1 MRFKRGSKVEV
12 MNKAEVPVSWRRA
25 DILSRDGHT
34 YTVRFDSTSPVKN
47 ESMVERV
54 SRKFIRPCPPSAQGG
69 ESWFCGDIVEVF
81 NDYSWKVAIV
91 LKVFRGDYYLVR
103 LVGCFQEF
111 SIHRTEMR
119 SRQFWQ
125 DKKWV
130 LMCKGNGECGPV
142 KSQKLSTSD
151 FYQKMSFQLPRPDP
165 WAKTQD
171 DTRFQDSHVVSARSL
186 KRMSPY
192 CSSAVE
198 THSGNFQ
205 KLRIVGANGQKQ
217 RVIPAPLLKKV
228 DDVACQRKTLGEKNM
243 HASFSVASNRYNEM
257 DKAKLDGALCY
268 SYMRSSESSDSDRDA
283 SSVGSCSVTSSSTIR
298 FNCHSVP
305 VPCQVSDAPCS
316 DAESVYCSGD
326 EEGSNPPPLEE
337 DFAESIHR
345 LELHA
350 YHCTLEALHASGPL
364 TWEQEALLTN
374 LRIQLHI
381 SNDEHLMELK
391 NLISPKIN
399 NYAS

>member
-1 MRFKRGSKVEV
+1 MKFKRGSKVEV
-12 MNKAEVPVSWRRA
+12 MDRAEVPVSWRRA
-25 DILSRDGHT
+25 DILSGNGHT
-34 YTVRFDSTSPVKN
+34 YTVRFDSASPVKN

-54 SRKFIRPCPPSAQGG
+54 SRKFIRPCPPSVQGG

-91 LKVFRGDYYLVR
+91 VKVFRGDYYLVR

-111 SIHRTEMR
+111 SFHRTEMR
-119 SRQFWQ
+119 SRQCWQ
-125 DKKWV
+125 DNEWV
-130 LMCKGNGECGPV
+130 LMSKGNGECQPV

-205 KLRIVGANGQKQ
+205 KLRIVEANGPKR

-228 DDVACQRKTLGEKNM
+228 DDVACQRKTLGSPVEEYDSNGIDKETI
-243 HASFSVASNRYNEM
+243 HASNCTHS
-257 DKAKLDGALCY
+257 KA
-268 SYMRSSESSDSDRDA
+268 
-283 SSVGSCSVTSSSTIR
+283 
-298 FNCHSVP
+298 
-305 VPCQVSDAPCS
+305 
-316 DAESVYCSGD
+316 
-326 EEGSNPPPLEE
+326 NPLW
-337 DFAESIHR
+337 S
-345 LELHA
+345 
-350 YHCTLEALHASGPL
+350 
-364 TWEQEALLTN
+364 
-374 LRIQLHI
+374 
-381 SNDEHLMELK
+381 K
-391 NLISPKIN
+391 
-399 NYAS
+399 

>member
-217 RVIPAPLLKKV
+217 RVIPAPLLKKGHRWRR
-228 DDVACQRKTLGEKNM
+228 ASLNMILG
-243 HASFSVASNRYNEM
+243 
-257 DKAKLDGALCY
+257 
-268 SYMRSSESSDSDRDA
+268 
-283 SSVGSCSVTSSSTIR
+283 
-298 FNCHSVP
+298 
-305 VPCQVSDAPCS
+305 
-316 DAESVYCSGD
+316 
-326 EEGSNPPPLEE
+326 
-337 DFAESIHR
+337 FAAILVE
-345 LELHA
+345 
-350 YHCTLEALHASGPL
+350 
-364 TWEQEALLTN
+364 
-374 LRIQLHI
+374 
-381 SNDEHLMELK
+381 
-391 NLISPKIN
+391 
-399 NYAS
+399 